1 MGLNYTK
8 CSSWEK
14 SFLGLKFGRLTCLV
28 PPPPSL
34 CVCDMQTDCMVD
46 VTAEIGHT
54 PLHAAIL
61 KNHSRLVE
69 LLIGYG
75 ADPTIADEGGSTP
88 LYFALDNEDLDA
100 PSEDTP
106 ELNKVSLT

>member
-1 MGLNYTK
+1 
-8 CSSWEK
+8 
-14 SFLGLKFGRLTCLV
+14 
-28 PPPPSL
+28 
-34 CVCDMQTDCMVD
+34 MVD
-46 VTAEIGHT
+46 VTAETGYT

-106 ELNKVSLT
+106 ELNKVSLTWALHVFLVLIRYVDVVWRLVKPSENY